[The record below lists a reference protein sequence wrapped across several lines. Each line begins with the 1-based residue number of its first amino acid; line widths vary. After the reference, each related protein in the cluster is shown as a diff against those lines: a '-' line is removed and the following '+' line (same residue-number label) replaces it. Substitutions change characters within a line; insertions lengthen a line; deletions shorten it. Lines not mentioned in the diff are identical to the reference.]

1 MQMNDEM
8 VRVALAAY
16 NKVLDDLSARPDRA
30 ISLDD
35 IREVG
40 LRAALTAALAA
51 MWRPIEELT
60 RENDHQRILVAGW
73 QNPTKRVAGYWW
85 WHEDSVVEGAPFE
98 HPQATFWCL
107 AHFSLPSPPKKEA

>member
-1 MQMNDEM
+1 MQVTDEM
-8 VRVALAAY
+8 VEAAY
-16 NKVLDDLSARPDRA
+16 AAWDGYKPTKSDVSGYGAM
-30 ISLDD
+30 
-35 IREVG
+35 
-40 LRAALTAALAA
+40 RAALTAALDA
-51 MWRPIEELT
+51 MWRPIEDLT

-107 AHFSLPSPPKKEA
+107 AHFSLPSSPKKEA